1 MTPLGYR
8 RLILTRHAKS
18 SWDDPAQDDHDRPL
32 NDRGR
37 RSARALGDWLA
48 SRGYE
53 PEEVLCSTSVRT
65 RETWDLVAGAALEVR
80 PNVRYEPGLYQATPQ
95 EMLAILRTATAQT
108 VMMLGHNPGIAKFAA
123 ELPARAPLDPEF
135 RSYPT
140 AATLVVDFQID
151 NWSEVKPGEGSV
163 LDFIRLD
170 GRA

>member
-1 MTPLGYR
+1 
-8 RLILTRHAKS
+8 
-18 SWDDPAQDDHDRPL
+18 
-32 NDRGR
+32 
-37 RSARALGDWLA
+37 
-48 SRGYE
+48 
-53 PEEVLCSTSVRT
+53 
-65 RETWDLVAGAALEVR
+65 
-80 PNVRYEPGLYQATPQ
+80 
-95 EMLAILRTATAQT
+95 
-108 VMMLGHNPGIAKFAA
+108 MLGHNPGIAKFAA